1 MNKLT
6 EQVWKKLIYQVEL
19 LPPTVQKKKKKL
31 AEQVWKKLNFHEQAI
46 RRKDIL
52 QFVEHTMTV
61 VPANLKSD
69 WLVCFAACSH
79 SLWKARNHQTF
90 QQKSYDDRGNTA
102 SNHRLSGI
110 MGAPNQPPSPS
121 CNSKLGVS
129 RLR

>member
-6 EQVWKKLIYQVEL
+6 EQVWKKLIYPVEL
-19 LPPTVQKKKKKL
+19 LPPTVQKKKKL

-61 VPANLKSD
+61 MPANLKSD